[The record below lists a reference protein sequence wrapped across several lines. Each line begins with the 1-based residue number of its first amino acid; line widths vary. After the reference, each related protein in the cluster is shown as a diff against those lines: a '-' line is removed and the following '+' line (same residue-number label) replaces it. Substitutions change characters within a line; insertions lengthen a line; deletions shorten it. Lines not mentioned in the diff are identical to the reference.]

1 MPNAEKEESQ
11 EEWRK
16 KDAGGHLVKCLFE
29 MWALYLSPE
38 GTGKSCF
45 FFFKPQHNM
54 QVTRA
59 RKGMQYINRGK

>member
-45 FFFKPQHNM
+45 FFFLSLSIICKSPGLGRQCS
-54 QVTRA
+54 T
-59 RKGMQYINRGK
+59 

>member
-45 FFFKPQHNM
+45 FFF
-54 QVTRA
+54 
-59 RKGMQYINRGK
+59 

>member
-38 GTGKSCF
+38 GAGKSF
-45 FFFKPQHNM
+45 FFFLSLSIICKSPGLGRQCS
-54 QVTRA
+54 T
-59 RKGMQYINRGK
+59 